1 MTKSI
6 SVVIPNYNGTS
17 LLEQNIPSVATALEN
32 TGLPFE
38 IMVIDDASPE
48 SPKAMLEEKFPN
60 VRLIVNDKNLGF
72 GGNVNKGV
80 SLALHP
86 LVLIL
91 NSDIS
96 LTPDYFKSQLAV
108 FDKEDTFAVGGKII
122 DTYTGNIEG
131 AWYPFIKKN
140 KFRWKPYILKK
151 DQDVAYTFYV
161 CGGNALVDKEK
172 FMELGGFSAIFHPFY
187 MEDVELSIKAWRTG
201 YKCYYSDLAIC
212 NHQKSS
218 TIENHFKQDEITI
231 ASRKNFHLIHFMHG
245 DTFMFIIWL
254 LKFRFYQIK
263 NVLGLL
269 KGNVKESFVRLSD
282 QKREALSIRTQK
294 KYPFSLKHVIA
305 YIQQN
310 L

>member
-6 SVVIPNYNGTS
+6 SVVIPNYNGTK
-17 LLEQNIPSVATALEN
+17 LLETNIPSVYTALEN

-38 IMVIDDASPE
+38 ILVIDDASPE
-48 SPKAMLEEKFPN
+48 SPKAMLEEKFPD
-60 VRLIVNDKNLGF
+60 VRLVVNDKNLGF

-80 SLALHP
+80 ALTLHQ

-96 LTPDYFKSQLAV
+96 LTPDYFKSQLSF

-140 KFRWKPYILKK
+140 KLRWKPYILKD

-161 CGGNALVDKEK
+161 CGGNALVDKKK
-172 FMELGGFSAIFHPFY
+172 FIKLGGFSAIFHPFY
-187 MEDVELSIKAWRTG
+187 MEDVELSIKAWRSG
-201 YKCYYSDLAIC
+201 YKCYYSNDAEC
-212 NHQKSS
+212 YHQKSS

-231 ASRKNFHLIHFMHG
+231 ASRKNFHLIHFIHSN
-245 DTFMFIIWL
+245 TSMFIIWL

-269 KGNVKESFVRLSD
+269 KGNVKDSFIQLSG
-282 QKREALSIRTQK
+282 QKGEALSVRTQNTF
-294 KYPFSLKHVIA
+294 PLSLKQVITF
-305 YIQQN
+305 IQQN